1 MNRWSPPPP
10 RPAARAGSRRG
21 RRRKTSGL
29 ARKIHE
35 GPNEPGQASERPA
48 RPPAKSPGRADE
60 RRVPEESGYGL
71 GTHPTVRPDH
81 AEQFSRHLV
90 ARAVGDGADGQR
102 RESGSAGPG
111 QHAGALHVNGQGA
124 LGLPPPRLVR
134 RARDHGVHRH
144 KRPDTVRESRDI
156 ERVDGTRAEP
166 GVCGASVEV
175 AARDEHGIADDDIPG
190 PKARRA
196 PASEPRHE
204 HGRGW
209 SHREDVEALEGNCA
223 GTHGLDGQHP
233 AGGRRQPSEQ
243 ATGLQREA
251 GDDEESTL
259 ARGRGPTVT
268 AAVSPPPVPP
278 APPASGRARRRRTSR
293 PRCPSR

>member
-35 GPNEPGQASERPA
+35 DPNEPGQAFKRPA

-60 RRVPEESGYGL
+60 RRMPKESGRGPRA
-71 GTHPTVRPDH
+71 HPTVGSHH

-102 RESGSAGPG
+102 RESGSAGPN
-111 QHAGALHVNGQGA
+111 QDAGAFHVNGQRA

-134 RARDHGVHRH
+134 GARDHGVHGQ
-144 KRPDTVRESRDI
+144 KRPDTVTESSGI
-156 ERVDGTRAEP
+156 ERADGTFAER
-166 GVCGASVEV
+166 GVRGASVGVV
-175 AARDEHGIADDDIPG
+175 AGRDHGIADDDIPG
-190 PKARRA
+190 QKARRA
-196 PASEPRHE
+196 PASEPHHE
-204 HGRGW
+204 HGRGA
-209 SHREDVEALEGNCA
+209 SRPDDVQALERNCA
-223 GTHGLDGQHP
+223 GTNGLDGQHP

-259 ARGRGPTVT
+259 ARGRDPTVT
-268 AAVSPPPVPP
+268 AAVSPPPVRPS
-278 APPASGRARRRRTSR
+278 PPASGPARRRRTSR